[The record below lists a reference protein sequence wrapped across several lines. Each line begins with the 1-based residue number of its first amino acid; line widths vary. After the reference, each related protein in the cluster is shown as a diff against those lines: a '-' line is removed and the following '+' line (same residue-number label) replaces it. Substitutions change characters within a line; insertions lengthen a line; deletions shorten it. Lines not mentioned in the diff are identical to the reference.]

1 MIDLIEIT
9 IQSGLSNKKEIILLP
24 SKNIAYINEKK
35 VSITEQDIN
44 NILDIVFSWK
54 KEYGTRPGIDLEEWQ
69 IKIIS
74 NKEETIYHG
83 KGIYPNTYQELKRLV
98 GELNGREN

>member
-9 IQSGLSNKKEIILLP
+9 IQSGIERTEVLLFPNKK
-24 SKNIAYINEKK
+24 IAYINDKK
-35 VSITEQDIN
+35 IGITEQDIN
-44 NILDIVFSWK
+44 NILDIIFPWK
-54 KEYGTRPGIDLEEWQ
+54 KEYGTRSGIDLEEWQ

-74 NKEETIYHG
+74 NNEETKYHG